1 MGKLQELRQMLDHLK
16 EIRGKKQGGRAG
28 LTRLELTVIV
38 GALTVF
44 ASIYTYV
51 VLGAIASK
59 PLVIG

>member
-1 MGKLQELRQMLDHLK
+1 MLDHLK